1 LAWSANLN
9 VDNSQRQLLS
19 SFYDRFGGWDLKLI
33 RPIEDLNCE
42 VKIEKIAR
50 VFPFARS

>member
-9 VDNSQRQLLS
+9 VDNPQRQLLIG
-19 SFYDRFGGWDLKLI
+19 FYDRFGGWDLKLI
-33 RPIEDLNCE
+33 RPIEGLNCE

-50 VFPFARS
+50 VFPFAGS